1 MGRVWGGGEGGGCEG
16 SEGTVRAEVRVMVVV
31 ATMVVVDGDGGG
43 GDGDGTA
50 PRCDLPVSLRIFHEL
65 PDEQEQVV

>member
-31 ATMVVVDGDGGG
+31 ATAMVVVA
-43 GDGDGTA
+43 TA
-50 PRCDLPVSLRIFHEL
+50 TGRRRDAICLRR
-65 PDEQEQVV
+65 